1 MESFY
6 GIHCTLNLMLLI
18 FLVLLLEA
26 EPCFDVSTVDTA
38 VLSSLSYL
46 ETKILNRLNPIFR
59 TILKDTTNFA
69 DNFTRWILNTWYIY
83 IYIFLGKIGRN
94 WLLDHA

>member
-18 FLVLLLEA
+18 FLVLLLE
-26 EPCFDVSTVDTA
+26 PCFDISTVDTA

-46 ETKILNRLNPIFR
+46 ETKILNRLNPIFPFSYDFKR
-59 TILKDTTNFA
+59 YNEFC
-69 DNFTRWILNTWYIY
+69 
-83 IYIFLGKIGRN
+83 G
-94 WLLDHA
+94 